1 MERFGAAMTAAVG
14 PTRDL
19 SSTRMTALIER
30 RSTGRTAVSRGVLL
44 FFSSRRGLFGC
55 EVCDVTNVGA
65 RIRLNSLNILP
76 PIFELSFDNF
86 RTAGNVG

>member
-1 MERFGAAMTAAVG
+1 MTV
-14 PTRDL
+14 
-19 SSTRMTALIER
+19 LIER

-44 FFSSRRGLFGC
+44 FFGAQRGVFGC

-65 RIRLNSLNILP
+65 RIRLNSLKILP

-86 RTAGNVG
+86 RTARKCRLIWRRNDLVGVAFEN